1 MVAKSFGP
9 RRRTREKLRRPE
21 KFKPNLFLQNFE
33 VGQKVAIKILSS
45 SHSGMP
51 FRRFHGKTGVVT
63 GVRGRAYEVE
73 IKDGNKKKM
82 LIVNPEH
89 LKAI

>member
-1 MVAKSFGP
+1 MVVKSHGP
-9 RRRTREKLRRPE
+9 RRRTREKLRNPE
-21 KFKPNLFLQNFE
+21 KFKPNLFLQKFE
-33 VGQKVAIKILSS
+33 IGQRVAIKILSS

-51 FRRFHGKTGVVT
+51 FRRFHGKNGIVT
-63 GVRGRAYEVE
+63 GIRGRAYEVE
-73 IKDGNKKKM
+73 IRDGNKKKM